1 MVLVR
6 KELGRIANP
15 REIIKKPVPAV
26 PWFWQLKEPD
36 VIPFSDAE
44 SFALEKEY
52 LSRDEMPSG
61 ETCKNFK
68 FPGSDKRYDVDF
80 ATMTMKC
87 FKGEKT
93 KIYRG
98 LRGSEAMT
106 LVWSTFQSYLF
117 LVCLFVFC
125 SFFFIEVFLCM
136 LFVCLFVF

>member
-6 KELGRIANP
+6 KELGSITNP
-15 REIIKKPVPAV
+15 LEIIKKTVPAV
-26 PWFWQLKEPD
+26 PWFCQLKETN
-36 VIPFSDAE
+36 VIPFSDVE

-87 FKGEKT
+87 SKGENT

-98 LRGSEAMT
+98 LRGSEAVR
-106 LVWSTFQSYLF
+106 LVWSTFQNYLVCSLF
-117 LVCLFVFC
+117 LFFLK
-125 SFFFIEVFLCM
+125 FFFCI
-136 LFVCLFVF
+136 LFVCLFFN

>member
-6 KELGRIANP
+6 KELGSITNP
-15 REIIKKPVPAV
+15 REIIKKSVPAV
-26 PWFWQLKEPD
+26 PWFCQLKETN

-44 SFALEKEY
+44 SFALEKQY
-52 LSRDEMPSG
+52 LSRDEIPAG

-87 FKGEKT
+87 SKGENT

-98 LRGSEAMT
+98 LRGSEAVR
-106 LVWSTFQSYLF
+106 LVWFTFQSYLVCSLF
-117 LVCLFVFC
+117 LLAQG
-125 SFFFIEVFLCM
+125 SEL
-136 LFVCLFVF
+136 

>member
-6 KELGRIANP
+6 KELGSITNP
-15 REIIKKPVPAV
+15 PEIIKKSVPAV
-26 PWFWQLKEPD
+26 PWFCQLKETS
-36 VIPFSDAE
+36 VIPFSEME

-87 FKGEKT
+87 SKGENT

-98 LRGSEAMT
+98 LRGSEAVR
-106 LVWSTFQSYLF
+106 LVWFTFQSYLVCSLF
-117 LVCLFVFC
+117 LFLFF
-125 SFFFIEVFLCM
+125 
-136 LFVCLFVF
+136 